1 MASKKSALSLAVV
14 SALGSALL
22 ASTAASAADPF
33 EMKSL
38 DRGYQVAGNGAP
50 IVLADNKTP
59 EGKCGGDKASEG
71 KCGGDKAKEGKC
83 GGDKAKEGKCGEGKC
98 GGDAKKKSKAKEGK
112 CGGDKKKEGK
122 CGEGKCGGSK

>member
-1 MASKKSALSLAVV
+1 MASKKSTLSLAVA
-14 SALGSALL
+14 SAFGSALL
-22 ASTAASAADPF
+22 VSTAVSAADPF

-38 DRGYQVAGNGAP
+38 DRGYQVAELKDGNGMP
-50 IVLADNKTP
+50 VRTADS
-59 EGKCGGDKASEG
+59 KAKEA

-83 GGDKAKEGKCGEGKC
+83 GGD
-98 GGDAKKKSKAKEGK
+98 KAKEGK